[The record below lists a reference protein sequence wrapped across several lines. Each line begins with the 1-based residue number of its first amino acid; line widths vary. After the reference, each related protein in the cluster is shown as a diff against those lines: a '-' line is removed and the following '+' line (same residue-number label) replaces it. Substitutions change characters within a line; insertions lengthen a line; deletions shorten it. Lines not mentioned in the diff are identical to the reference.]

1 MGQYNASVGQ
11 FATTSAGCLP
21 HHHVLSGPQEVT
33 KRIHR
38 GEKFQPGGNEVYPIQ
53 PQILGQIPAEL
64 CQFNLLVQLSLKKV
78 EMLTCENRSAKMITD
93 ELILRSIYKLS

>member
-33 KRIHR
+33 KRVYR

-53 PQILGQIPAEL
+53 PQILGLANIDTA
-64 CQFNLLVQLSLKKV
+64 LSLQIFV
-78 EMLTCENRSAKMITD
+78 NLTSWF
-93 ELILRSIYKLS
+93 SSP